1 MILDSISRGYYSIYV
16 KDGKVYKEYKRVK
29 HFFRKDEFKLIREM
43 SVEEFKYE
51 VRRFET
57 VCCDS
62 FYNHYL
68 VLDDE

>member
-1 MILDSISRGYYSIYV
+1 MILDSIPRGYYSIYV
-16 KDGKVYKEYKRVK
+16 KVYKEYKRVK
-29 HFFRKDEFKLIREM
+29 HFFRKDEFVLSREM
-43 SVEEFKYE
+43 SVEEFKHE